1 MTNTQHTSNPASQS
15 KNKRIML
22 LLVLPLAGCML
33 SSVVGIFLGQVGN
46 LIYKFTGAA
55 ANCLAIPGF
64 CGLFLVTFGLSF
76 LSNKLLKK
84 WLIGSGK

>member
-1 MTNTQHTSNPASQS
+1 MTVPASQI

-22 LLVLPLAGCML
+22 LFVLPLAGCML
-33 SSVVGIFLGQVGN
+33 SSVVGILLGQVGN
-46 LIYKFTGAA
+46 LIYKVMGEA

-64 CGLFLVTFGLSF
+64 CGLFLITFGLSF

>member
-1 MTNTQHTSNPASQS
+1 MSMPASQT

-22 LLVLPLAGCML
+22 LFALPLAGCMI
-33 SSVVGIFLGQVGN
+33 SSVVGILLGQVGN
-46 LIYKFTGAA
+46 LIYKVTGNA

-64 CGLFLVTFGLSF
+64 CGLFLITFGLSF